1 MMSNHRTRLA
11 REQRTVE
18 AMIAIYC
25 RERHAAGPGL
35 CVECEALADYAR
47 LRLQKCPFGHDKP
60 TCANC
65 SIHCYRPGMRARIKA
80 VMRVAGPRMLYRHP
94 ILAVLHLVDGL
105 RRTPER
111 PRRKEASPGNL

>member
-1 MMSNHRTRLA
+1 MA

-25 RERHAAGPGL
+25 REQHDAGPGL
-35 CVECEALADYAR
+35 CPECEALVDYAR
-47 LRLQKCPFGHDKP
+47 TRLQKCPFQHDKP

-65 SIHCYRPGMRARIKA
+65 SIHCYKPGMRDRIKA

-94 ILAVLHLVDGL
+94 ILAVQHLVDGF
-105 RRTPER
+105 RKAPER
-111 PRRKEASPGNL
+111 PSTKETGHGKLSRGSA